1 MGSPPGGGL
10 GHQVVTR
17 QPRLQKNGL
26 FLKAIA
32 VGRSIFRG
40 CKKWVGR
47 ARIVCVRPSRSKYCF
62 LVPFHPREVRP
73 KLADTRPEPPSV
85 REKRTFLLATNRW
98 EVIGKSALRKKVPPS
113 VREKKLR
120 FFDTNPAEVMLRTL
134 SFLSRGLQNQ
144 THLMRQIIAVL
155 QE

>member
-1 MGSPPGGGL
+1 M
-10 GHQVVTR
+10 GHQEVTR
-17 QPRLQKNGL
+17 QPRLRKNDH

-32 VGRSIFRG
+32 VGTAIFRW

-47 ARIVCVRPSRSKYCF
+47 ARILSVRALRSKYCF
-62 LVPFHPREVRP
+62 LVPFHPGEVRP

-85 REKRTFLLATNRW
+85 REKRIFLLATNRW